1 MQVQLKNAIYKE
13 LIQLQNKGGVPGP
26 LEVPLPHL
34 KEPLDF
40 LREAQ
45 EDWES
50 KLRRGINTLCTEKG
64 VPLSKEVSCSKGV
77 PLSKEVP
84 CSKGVPLS
92 KEVPCSK
99 GVPLSKEVSCSKG
112 VPLSKEVPCSKGVP
126 LSKEVPCSKGASL

>member
-1 MQVQLKNAIYKE
+1 MIVKIVCAYDTLTALEQHLFICINILNISDLQVQLKNAIYKE

-50 KLRRGINTLCTEKG
+50 KLRRGINALCTE
-64 VPLSKEVSCSKGV
+64 KGV

-92 KEVPCSK
+92 KEVPWSK
-99 GVPLSKEVSCSKG
+99 FFLHVTTITTSQENL
-112 VPLSKEVPCSKGVP
+112 
-126 LSKEVPCSKGASL
+126 